1 MTDIALKATGFEI
14 FDAQLQ
20 ALETKVAKTIV
31 RKAVRGGAKNTLKQV
46 KRNAKTMVGG
56 NMGSLLAKKAAII
69 VFGHQRRG
77 SYGVQI
83 GMKPN
88 VPQFDSWR
96 QGSRTSIQFSRGKA
110 GGVTRSPGKTT
121 GKSYIPAAIEYGHGN
136 AKPIPFIR
144 SAWARTKKKDVR
156 VMGQILKFEIE
167 KAVGTR
173 GIRLSSV

>member
-1 MTDIALKATGFEI
+1 MTIELKTKGFEI

-20 ALETKVAKTIV
+20 ALETKVAKGIV
-31 RKAVRGGAKNTLKQV
+31 RKAVRGGAKETLKQV
-46 KRNAKTMVGG
+46 KINAKVMVGG
-56 NMGSLLAKKAAII
+56 DMGSLLAKHAKII
-69 VFGHQRRG
+69 VFGFQRRG

-83 GMKPN
+83 GMRPN

-96 QGSRTSIQFSRGKA
+96 QGSRTIADFSRGKSGA
-110 GGVTRSPGKTT
+110 ATRSIGKTI

-144 SAWARTKKKDVR
+144 NAWNRTKRKDVR

-167 KAVGTR
+167 KAVNTTGVR
-173 GIRLSSV
+173 LIGI